1 MNPPSFRQ
9 IRYGSDEFHEECQL
23 RDIVLRRPLG
33 LSLFDEDLS
42 QERDQ
47 MHFGLFA
54 QSTELIACA
63 IAVPQSDST
72 AKLRQMA
79 VSTDHRGKGHGSA
92 LIACIENHLIHQGV
106 ERLELHARL
115 TAVPFYKKAGY
126 MEEGDTFTEVGIPHV
141 SMLKTLVNS

>member
-1 MNPPSFRQ
+1 MKPPTFRQ
-9 IRYGSDEFHEECQL
+9 IPYGSDAFREACQL
-23 RDIVLRRPLG
+23 RDIVLRQPLG
-33 LSLFDEDLS
+33 LSLFDEDLT

-54 QSTELIACA
+54 QSAKLIACA

-92 LIACIENHLIHQGV
+92 LLSSIEKHLIHQGV